1 MCRCMHFRSYVTQM
15 CALHA
20 LSCADV
26 CTSDPIYADVCTSD
40 PISRRCVHFRSYM
53 MQMCALPI
61 LYDADVCTS
70 GPDSCSCVHFSAA
83 NGLQLGA
90 SVLLADVLLLVPPL
104 RLRHPLLVFGRML
117 RLLRRS
123 TMPGVLRLCLPL
135 PPLLQEAWKRAGQ
148 SIHNLRTLVHR
159 HVAHPGP
166 EVADAVELQHEWWVL
181 RGHLFHCML
190 QRNGPWLAVD
200 IRNQSDLMV
209 HLLQNML

>member
-1 MCRCMHFRSYVTQM
+1 MPCLVQM
-15 CALHA
+15 CALPI
-20 LSCADV
+20 LYLADV
-26 CTSDPIYADVCTSD
+26 CISEPIGC
-40 PISRRCVHFRSYM
+40 RCVHFQSYM
-53 MQMCALPI
+53 MQMCALQF
-61 LYDADVCTS
+61 LTHAAVCT
-70 GPDSCSCVHFSAA
+70 VHFSAA

-123 TMPGVLRLCLPL
+123 TMPSVLRLCLPL

-148 SIHNLRTLVHR
+148 SLHNLRTLVHR

-166 EVADAVELQHEWWVL
+166 VVADAVELQHEWWVL

-190 QRNGPWLAVD
+190 QRNGPWQFVEM
-200 IRNQSDLMV
+200 RNQSDLLV
-209 HLLQNML
+209 RLLQNML

>member
-1 MCRCMHFRSYVTQM
+1 MHFR
-15 CALHA
+15 
-20 LSCADV
+20 
-26 CTSDPIYADVCTSD
+26 
-40 PISRRCVHFRSYM
+40 FYM
-53 MQMCALPI
+53 MQMCALQS
-61 LYDADVCTS
+61 LTHAAVCTS
-70 GPDSCSCVHFSAA
+70 VRLMAFS
-83 NGLQLGA
+83 LEPRF
-90 SVLLADVLLLVPPL
+90 LLADVLLLVPPL
-104 RLRHPLLVFGRML
+104 MLWHPLLVFGRML

-200 IRNQSDLMV
+200 IRNQSDLLV
-209 HLLQNML
+209 NLLQNML